1 MATISAVGDVRVFR
15 DDPETT
21 FQHVGDYFRS
31 MDISFCQS
39 ESAYSDKGS
48 EGSSGPRGASPRDL
62 KGYPAFAAAG
72 FDVVSMASNH
82 TMDWGKD
89 ALLDC
94 LERMHGDGMQT
105 IGAGADLAEART
117 PALFEKDGTTIAF
130 LGYCSVAPISYYAVP
145 GRAGV
150 APMRAITHYEALEED
165 QPGTPCEVMTWP
177 LPRDL
182 EALVEDVR
190 KAREQADLV
199 FVSLHWGI
207 HYTPA
212 LIADYQ
218 PVVAHAAIDAGAAG
232 IIGHHPHI
240 LKGIEVYRGRPIFY
254 SLGNFVLDTNSGYRP
269 TDHAWRNKL
278 KAAYAQFGTAGPYDY
293 REQDEPNYSMVA
305 KLEVDGGEL
314 RRVSFR
320 PVFIE
325 NKTPKMYSVTDPRG
339 ADILRYVREITE
351 KAGLDTSFRIDGED
365 IVVELDGGAL
375 AGVVDMESRRA
386 GV

>member
-1 MATISAVGDVRVFR
+1 MVTISAVGDVRVFR

-21 FQHVGDYFRS
+21 FQNVSDYFHR

-39 ESAYSDKGS
+39 ESVYSDRGS

-94 LERMHGDGMQT
+94 LDRMHTDGIRT
-105 IGAGADLAEART
+105 IGAGRDLDEART
-117 PALFEKDGTTIAF
+117 PAVFDKDGTKIAF
-130 LGYCSVAPISYYAVP
+130 LAYCSVAPSGYYAVP

-150 APMRAITHYEALEED
+150 APMRAITHYQPLEED

-177 LPRDL
+177 VSRDL
-182 EALVEDVR
+182 EALLDDIGR
-190 KAREQADLV
+190 AREVADLV
-199 FVSLHWGI
+199 FVSLHWGV
-207 HYTPA
+207 HFTPA

-240 LKGIEVYRGRPIFY
+240 LKGIEVYKGRPIFY
-254 SLGNFVLDTNSGYRP
+254 SLGNFVLDTDSGYRP
-269 TDHAWRNKL
+269 TDHFWRNKL
-278 KAAYAQFGTAGPYDY
+278 KAAYTRFGAAEPYDHA
-293 REQDEPNYSMVA
+293 EHDEPNYSMIA
-305 KLEVDGGEL
+305 KLEVSDGEL
-314 RRVSFR
+314 RRASFR

-325 NKTPKMYSVTDPRG
+325 NKTPTMYSVHDERG

-351 KAGLDTSFRIDGED
+351 QAGLDTTLRVEGED
-365 IVVELDGGAL
+365 VVVEL
-375 AGVVDMESRRA
+375 AGRSEN
-386 GV
+386 GLT